1 MEKRRKGEIVPTREE
16 KLRGLPLARHWPLAP
31 RSALILL
38 LPHLYSDS
46 TMNETIPAINRLGAA
61 RRGAARRFHERTL
74 DSELSRFPFQFHDIS
89 DPLNP
94 VKKIRDREFSWENGK
109 NEKKIDRLSIPQSNF
124 NFISSN
130 FFFPRKTIDIF
141 AWLFSRTSRS
151 SSFDLEKSTMDR

>member
-1 MEKRRKGEIVPTREE
+1 MKRSRPLIVSVR
-16 KLRGLPLARHWPLAP
+16 RGV
-31 RSALILL
+31 
-38 LPHLYSDS
+38 
-46 TMNETIPAINRLGAA
+46 A
-61 RRGAARRFHERTL
+61 RRDVSTNERSTRRRAIPVSIL
-74 DSELSRFPFQFHDIS
+74 QFHDIS

-109 NEKKIDRLSIPQSNF
+109 NERKIDRLSIPQSNF

-141 AWLFSRTSRS
+141 AWLFLGTSRS

>member
-1 MEKRRKGEIVPTREE
+1 
-16 KLRGLPLARHWPLAP
+16 
-31 RSALILL
+31 
-38 LPHLYSDS
+38 
-46 TMNETIPAINRLGAA
+46 MNETIPAINRLGAA

-74 DSELSRFPFQFHDIS
+74 DSAPSYPGFHSNSTIS

-109 NEKKIDRLSIPQSNF
+109 NERKIDRLSIPQSNF

-141 AWLFSRTSRS
+141 AWLFLGTSRS